1 MSLRRKAA
9 DSTGIAA
16 NEAVMC
22 FCGGTEF
29 DYSFVR
35 FPMAHVSRCK
45 ACGLEHRCE
54 LKATPVKTVR
64 PSPSDHPSGPG
75 VGFPPFWY

>member
-9 DSTGIAA
+9 DSTGIASI
-16 NEAVMC
+16 EPVRC

-29 DYSFVR
+29 DYSFAR
-35 FPMAHVSRCK
+35 FPMEHVSRCK

-54 LKATPVKTVR
+54 LKVTPVKH
-64 PSPSDHPSGPG
+64 PSPKPSDPPDPSI
-75 VGFPPFWY
+75 GFPPFWY